1 MRLALTCSKVTSILS
16 QVVQSLG
23 FVVWFPFLLV
33 QPLLRFAFEE
43 KQAQHQPERDLF
55 LGGGTI

>member
-1 MRLALTCSKVTSILS
+1 M
-16 QVVQSLG
+16 
-23 FVVWFPFLLV
+23 VWFPFLLV

-43 KQAQHQPERDLF
+43 KQAQKRPERDLV